1 MPDELESTFH
11 MVEVDYY
18 ELLGVARTASEA
30 EIESASRQAT
40 RQWTKRA
47 SSPNIDVR
55 HEAETKMQRLRE
67 AREALLS
74 GPERR
79 AAYDR
84 ALQQG
89 VVPAGAP
96 VQQPATAGGGVDWVA
111 TARAA
116 LAANDYHS
124 AAYAAKEATTVL
136 GGNAESWSLRS
147 RANLGLGRVQ
157 DALYEARQATEIE
170 INNAEYHFNLGNVY
184 EQVKDW
190 VKALKEYQVATQLD
204 PTSFVYPLA
213 QGSVLQQ
220 NNLLDEAIDM
230 YRRVFANHQNS
241 EPVRY
246 YLAMAL
252 LEKAESIPRLQRDGS
267 YAITLEEEIHPIGTL
282 ASEAQQL
289 SRDPDVQKAAAD
301 ILAYVNKQN
310 DVVWCLPTTVSDS
323 PMMWLGGI
331 VGAFLLGLII
341 VGFSGFGVLFILG
354 SLVAA
359 GLIIWQSRV
368 PRWKSAQRKNSLALM
383 MAGH

>member
-1 MPDELESTFH
+1 

-18 ELLGVARTASEA
+18 ELLDVPRTASEGD
-30 EIESASRQAT
+30 IEDASRRAT

-47 SSPNIDVR
+47 SSPNLDVR

-89 VVPAGAP
+89 VVPAGVP
-96 VQQPATAGGGVDWVA
+96 TPQPAGAPGVGGSVDWVA
-111 TARAA
+111 NARAA

-170 INNAEYHFNLGNVY
+170 MNNAEYHFNLGNVF

-190 VKALKEYQVATQLD
+190 PKALKEYQVATQLD
-204 PTSFVYPLA
+204 PSSFVYPLA

-220 NNLLDEAIDM
+220 NGLLDESIDM
-230 YRRVFANHQNS
+230 YRRVFANHQDS
-241 EPVRY
+241 QPVRY
-246 YLAMAL
+246 YLASAL
-252 LEKAESIPRLQRDGS
+252 IEKAESIPALQGTGT
-267 YAITLEEEIHPIGTL
+267 YAITSEGEIHPMGML

-289 SRDPDVQKAAAD
+289 SRDPDIQKAAQN
-301 ILAYVNKQN
+301 ILDYVNKQS
-310 DVVWCLPTTVSDS
+310 DMVWCLPTMVSDA
-323 PMMWLGGI
+323 PFMWLGGI
-331 VGAFLLGLII
+331 VGAFLLGI
-341 VGFSGFGVLFILG
+341 VISNFSGIGVLFILG
-354 SLVAA
+354 AIAVAA
-359 GLIIWQSRV
+359 LVIWQSRV
-368 PRWKSAQRKNSLALM
+368 PRWKASRRRNSLALM
-383 MAGH
+383 MGRF

>member
-1 MPDELESTFH
+1 

-18 ELLGVARTASEA
+18 ELLGVPPTASEA
-30 EIESASRQAT
+30 EIEDASKRAT

-55 HEAETKMQRLRE
+55 HEAETKMKRLRE

-74 GPERR
+74 GPQRR
-79 AAYDR
+79 MAYDR
-84 ALQQG
+84 DLQQG
-89 VVPAGAP
+89 VVPAAAP
-96 VQQPATAGGGVDWVA
+96 VQQPAAAGSGTDWVA

-170 INNAEYHFNLGNVY
+170 INNAEYHFNLGNVH

-190 VKALKEYQVATQLD
+190 AKALKEYQVATQLD
-204 PTSFVYPLA
+204 PSSFVYPLA

-220 NNLLDEAIDM
+220 NGLLDQAIDM
-230 YRRVFANHQNS
+230 YRRVFANHQSS

-252 LEKAESIPRLQRDGS
+252 LEKAESIPKLQRNGG
-267 YAITLEEEIHPIGTL
+267 YAITQEAEIHPMGAL
-282 ASEAQQL
+282 AGEAQQL
-289 SRDPDVQKAAAD
+289 SRDPDVQKAAAE
-301 ILAYVNKQN
+301 ILAYVNKQR
-310 DVVWCLPTTVSDS
+310 DVVWCLPTMVSDS
-323 PMMWLGGI
+323 PFVWLGGI
-331 VGAFLLGLII
+331 VGAFVLGLI
-341 VGFSGFGVLFILG
+341 VSGFSGGFAAVLIIG

-359 GLIIWQSRV
+359 GLVIWQSRV
-368 PRWKSAQRKNSLALM
+368 PRWKGSQRKNSLALM